1 MLAYF
6 DDDDHDDDDYDDN
19 IDDDDDDDDD
29 DIDSVAKV
37 APQGNC
43 KKEKRVCYVL
53 SMSEGTFFVKVL
65 KVVKVTDKAK
75 REYCCC
81 CCSRMV

>member
-1 MLAYF
+1 METSVVKIPPRIFRSCESGRTAAH
-6 DDDDHDDDDYDDN
+6 DDDDDDDDDDDYDDD

-53 SMSEGTFFVKVL
+53 SMSEGTFL
-65 KVVKVTDKAK
+65 
-75 REYCCC
+75 
-81 CCSRMV
+81 